1 VTQKSE
7 TQPLDQLV
15 DTGKLPPARVVVFD
29 LDGLM
34 FNTEDLYQFVGGEL
48 LRRRGHVF
56 TAELLD
62 RMMGRPG
69 RVALGIMIE
78 HHGLEAT
85 VEQLTA
91 ETDEIFPA
99 ILDARLA
106 PMTGLVELLAA
117 LEAAGIPKAIATSSR
132 RSFVDDVLGRF
143 DFGPRFRFILSAEDV
158 VEGKPD
164 PEIYLTAAGRHGV
177 LPSEMLVL
185 EDSQNGCRAAVRAGA
200 VAVAVPGGH
209 SRSHDFTGATLVAES
224 LADRR
229 IYELLGMG

>member
-1 VTQKSE
+1 MN
-7 TQPLDQLV
+7 
-15 DTGKLPPARVVVFD
+15 DTLERIVRPSDMPRPRAVVFD

-48 LRRRGHVF
+48 LRRRGHEF

-69 RVALGIMIE
+69 KVALSIMIE

-99 ILDARLA
+99 ILDAELA
-106 PMTGLVELLAA
+106 PMPGLVALLTA
-117 LEAAGIPKAIATSSR
+117 LEAANIPKAIATSSR

-143 DFGPRFRFILSAEDV
+143 QFGPRFGFILSAEDV
-158 VEGKPD
+158 TEGKPD
-164 PEIYLTAAGRHGV
+164 PEIYLTAAKRHGIS
-177 LPSEMLVL
+177 PSEMLVL

-200 VAVAVPGGH
+200 IAVAVPGGH
-209 SRSHDFTGATLVAES
+209 SLRHDFTGATFVADS

-229 IYELLGMG
+229 IYELLGL